1 MLDWS
6 TVAAIGALI
15 VSGIVMFTN
24 MFDKSLTIREHDE
37 YRKGVERTT
46 DGLEEQFRRE
56 IDKLEDR
63 LNFMDQTKPSVG
75 QLEDATKNL
84 KGQLDELKARVN
96 REMH

>member
-6 TVAAIGALI
+6 AVAAIGALLI
-15 VSGIVMFTN
+15 SVVVMFKS

-46 DGLEEQFRRE
+46 DGLQTQFQRE
-56 IDKLEDR
+56 IDKIEGR
-63 LNFMDQTKPSVG
+63 LNFMDQSKPSVG

-84 KGQLDELKARVN
+84 KEQLKELKDKLYRT
-96 REMH
+96 EQ